1 MSYDD
6 DKHIWYDADND
17 NEEGYSIDLD
27 RYDEMVL
34 CRNNDGFFELESS
47 DGAPSPDHRPWQQK
61 DQPMDSFAPLESW
74 QSSDE
79 RIDCEGPGLTVI
91 VIHGGEIWCSQS
103 RLA

>member
-6 DKHIWYDADND
+6 DRHIWYDADND

-27 RYDEMVL
+27 GYDEMAL
-34 CRNNDGFFELESS
+34 CRNNDGFFELESLG
-47 DGAPSPDHRPWQQK
+47 GASSPEHRSRQQK
-61 DQPMDSFAPLESW
+61 GQPVHSFAPLEYW

-79 RIDCEGPGLTVI
+79 RIDCESPELTVI
-91 VIHGGEIWCSQS
+91 VIRGGEIWCSQS